1 MCTRPAVFALCAPR
15 KEERAQPITSPLP
28 PPAFHSPVLPRA
40 WYPAWATAAFDWY
53 VGTYKDPLVSFLCV
67 LGGDETMPTK

>member
-1 MCTRPAVFALCAPR
+1 MHKARCICAVRPPQGG
-15 KEERAQPITSPLP
+15 EGTTDHITPP